1 MEKKIDLSI
10 KNIGEIKK
18 IVNQTLH
25 FGKKNSSYNIASK
38 GLIELRSKMLEI
50 TELENNKKGNFI
62 TRLFRNEKKENEEL
76 KTAIQSLKDKVEE
89 ISDQTEGLL
98 EEVKTDLPKIQKL
111 TNLLIDYDKEM
122 EIKIDIQNNRIEYLT
137 NELQILVLRAELD
150 SLFANSS
157 EFNVLKKR
165 KEQEIKSACNDL
177 DLLKSQQI
185 HLKIITNNLSN
196 EEEIK
201 MNLIDHLNNLKTLVL
216 PTIDFSMA
224 ATIEAMKN
232 SDALDFIQSTRNISN
247 QLTAKSTELSQQN
260 ALKASEI
267 QKTSAFKL
275 DNIPEMLKL
284 IKKTQEEI
292 STNEEVA
299 KQELEERQKMA
310 EQLDSLLLQT
320 IGEGKA
326 TKAFL
331 KFAKIAQDKNISNEE
346 MVLTMTNLIDEIRG
360 EKK

>member
-1 MEKKIDLSI
+1 
-10 KNIGEIKK
+10 
-18 IVNQTLH
+18 
-25 FGKKNSSYNIASK
+25 
-38 GLIELRSKMLEI
+38 
-50 TELENNKKGNFI
+50 
-62 TRLFRNEKKENEEL
+62 
-76 KTAIQSLKDKVEE
+76 
-89 ISDQTEGLL
+89 
-98 EEVKTDLPKIQKL
+98 
-111 TNLLIDYDKEM
+111 
-122 EIKIDIQNNRIEYLT
+122 
-137 NELQILVLRAELD
+137 
-150 SLFANSS
+150 
-157 EFNVLKKR
+157 
-165 KEQEIKSACNDL
+165 
-177 DLLKSQQI
+177 
-185 HLKIITNNLSN
+185 
-196 EEEIK
+196 
-201 MNLIDHLNNLKTLVL
+201 
-216 PTIDFSMA
+216 MA

-299 KQELEERQKMA
+299 KQELEERQKIA